1 MLIGAQR
8 AAQELRGSPLG
19 ADEHRQEGCAAT
31 LTQNVALLR
40 QVFLLVF
47 LRTYRPPKGVKKIW
61 LKQ

>member
-1 MLIGAQR
+1 MSVG
-8 AAQELRGSPLG
+8 
-19 ADEHRQEGCAAT
+19 QEGAKRA

-61 LKQ
+61 LKHKVNRTYPKSKQLRKQHM